1 MENEVKFLDV
11 GTEKIA
17 YFYVPPKGRETTV
30 MFLHGFFSSMNK
42 TKGNYLKDF
51 CLEKGYGFLSLDYSG
66 HGQSSGDF
74 EDGSISQWLRDCE
87 AVIRYNGAKNLIL
100 VGSSL
105 GGWMMVHLA
114 MKLPDLVRGLIGIA
128 VAPDFTKDIPANLTA
143 EQQHELDT
151 KGRLI
156 LSSDYNASGVAITK
170 KLIDDARDLLLLD
183 RGGIP
188 CNVPVRL
195 LHGVKDTDS
204 PFDLSLKL
212 MHELTSADIEVILI
226 KEGSHTLSEPNN
238 LQLLRQVLVGL
249 IETVEGKPCS

>member
-1 MENEVKFLDV
+1 MENEVRLLEV

-17 YFYVPPKGRETTV
+17 YFYEPPKGREITV

-42 TKGNYLKDF
+42 TKGSYLKEF

-66 HGQSSGDF
+66 HGDSSGDF
-74 EDGSISQWLRDCE
+74 EDGCISQWLRDCK
-87 AVIRYNGAKNLIL
+87 AVIQYTGAKNLII

-114 MKLPDLVRGLIGIA
+114 LGLPNLVSGLIGIA
-128 VAPDFTKDIPANLTA
+128 VAPDFTKDIPNRLTPA
-143 EQQHELDT
+143 QRQELET
-151 KGRLI
+151 KGKLM

-170 KLIDDARDLLLLD
+170 KLIEDANDLLLLD

-195 LHGVKDTDS
+195 LHGMKDTDS
-204 PFDLSLKL
+204 PSELSLKL
-212 MHELTSADIEVILI
+212 MQELSSTDVEVILI
-226 KEGSHTLSEPNN
+226 KEGGHTLSEPNN
-238 LQLLRQVLVGL
+238 LQLLRQVLTGL
-249 IETVEGKPCS
+249 IATIEGNPL